1 MPLPIKEAPVKSV
14 KKLTTLA
21 LFSTIA
27 LTIFLLESLIPPL
40 VPIPGIKLGLANI
53 VTLILLANATWRDAL
68 IVLLVRIILG
78 SIFAGQMMSFF
89 YSLAGGLACLLV
101 MAILHHFLGS
111 RLLWFTSIMGAL
123 AHNTG
128 QIAVAAIVLGSG
140 YVLFY
145 YPYLIISGII
155 TGLFTGLAAWYVH
168 PRLPKI

>member
-1 MPLPIKEAPVKSV
+1 MKSV

-53 VTLILLANATWRDAL
+53 VTLILLANGAWRDAL
-68 IVLLVRIILG
+68 VVLMARILLG

-89 YSLAGGLACLLV
+89 YSLAGGMVCLLV
-101 MAILHHFLGS
+101 MAVLHHFLGKK
-111 RLLWFTSIMGAL
+111 LLWFTSIIGAL

-128 QIAVAAIVLGSG
+128 QILVAALILGP

-145 YPYLIISGII
+145 YPYLIVGGII
-155 TGLFTGLAAWYVH
+155 TGLFTGLAAWYLQ

>member
-1 MPLPIKEAPVKSV
+1 MKSV

-53 VTLILLANATWRDAL
+53 VTLILLANGTWRDAL
-68 IVLLVRIILG
+68 VVLMARSLLG

-101 MAILHHFLGS
+101 MAILHHFLGKK
-111 RLLWFTSIMGAL
+111 LLWFTSIIGAL

-128 QIAVAAIVLGSG
+128 QIIVAALVLGSG
-140 YVLFY
+140 YVFFY
-145 YPYLIISGII
+145 YPYLI
-155 TGLFTGLAAWYVH
+155 V
-168 PRLPKI
+168 KIGRAHV

>member
-1 MPLPIKEAPVKSV
+1 MKSV

-53 VTLILLANATWRDAL
+53 VTLILLANGTWRDAL
-68 IVLLVRIILG
+68 VVLMARILLG

-101 MAILHHFLGS
+101 MAILHHFLGKK
-111 RLLWFTSIMGAL
+111 LLWFTSIIGAL

-128 QIAVAAIVLGSG
+128 QIIVAALVLGSG
-140 YVLFY
+140 YVLS
-145 YPYLIISGII
+145 LIHI
-155 TGLFTGLAAWYVH
+155 
-168 PRLPKI
+168 